1 MAGRNGADL
10 AAERQREQ
18 GDNRKPAAGA
28 EGRLPDFARMAER
41 LLQDKAG
48 RLKAQSREAAVV
60 ANDQMETARRYV
72 VERVNERPFTTTLSV
87 LGAGIL
93 IGILFAGRRR

>member
-1 MAGRNGADL
+1 MPGRNGADV
-10 AAERQREQ
+10 AADLERAQ
-18 GDNRKPAAGA
+18 GDNRKPAPGS
-28 EGRLPDFARMAER
+28 EGRLPDLARMAER
-41 LLQDKAG
+41 LLHDKAG
-48 RLKAQSREAAVV
+48 RLKSQSREAALV